1 MSKQCISLAL
11 LPLTSSITTTTGNL
25 HWNWPSLKL
34 HWTYFKLH
42 WTYLNASGKHLVNA
56 LSKGLIFNGAILYF
70 SQDFVYILAAQSQ
83 LMALQTRFEVL
94 QQIGLLLCLNQDWVK
109 CVMVLHNIW

>member
-34 HWTYFKLH
+34 HWTYLK
-42 WTYLNASGKHLVNA
+42 ASGKHLVNA

-70 SQDFVYILAAQSQ
+70 SQDCVYILAAQSQ